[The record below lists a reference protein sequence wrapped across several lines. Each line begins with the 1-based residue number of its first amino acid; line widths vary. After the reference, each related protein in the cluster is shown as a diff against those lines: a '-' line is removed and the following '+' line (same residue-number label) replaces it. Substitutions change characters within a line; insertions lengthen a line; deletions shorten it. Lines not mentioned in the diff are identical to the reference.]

1 LRQFIIEAVEEK
13 LKNSSAVEEKPWM
26 KHLGKLKHLHKGSI
40 EIDRFIEEA
49 FEQIDPEMWE
59 LDPRD

>member
-26 KHLGKLKHLHKGSI
+26 KHLGKLTHLHKGSI